1 MTRFRGSRVCIKGPK
16 KNHMVSSLRN
26 RACWLLLALALGCA
40 RGAESSA
47 PKSGGESAPPS
58 GSLTPTKE
66 REPATL
72 AEAEQLLASA
82 QAELDRL
89 ALNEPHAPA
98 AGAPA
103 PATAAPEA
111 PRDQAERREKSAEAE
126 ATPAPKPNPCETACR
141 AFASLERASDAVCRL
156 DGEDGQRCHRA
167 RQIRDG
173 AAQRVASCGCSK

>member
-1 MTRFRGSRVCIKGPK
+1 M
-16 KNHMVSSLRN
+16 
-26 RACWLLLALALGCA
+26 LLSLALGCA

-47 PKSGGESAPPS
+47 PRSGEEPAAPA
-58 GSLTPTKE
+58 GSFEAASE

-72 AEAEQLLASA
+72 AEAEQLLARA

-89 ALNEPHAPA
+89 ALNEPQSPA

-103 PATAAPEA
+103 AATASPVP
-111 PRDQAERREKSAEAE
+111 PRDQAERDEKSAAQAE
-126 ATPAPKPNPCETACR
+126 AAPTPPPSPCDNACR

-156 DGEDGQRCHRA
+156 DGEDGQRCSRA

-173 AAQRVASCGCSK
+173 AARRVASCGCS